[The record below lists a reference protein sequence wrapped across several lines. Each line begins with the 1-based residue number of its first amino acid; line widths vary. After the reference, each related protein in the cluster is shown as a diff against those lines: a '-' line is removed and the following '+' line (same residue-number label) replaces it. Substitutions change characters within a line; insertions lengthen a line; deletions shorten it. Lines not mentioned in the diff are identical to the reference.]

1 MKVTSLT
8 VKDVL
13 GIQELSIE
21 VGKVTTISGRNA
33 TGKSSL
39 LGAIKATLGRGALG
53 RLARIGT
60 DEDPETVLVL
70 DDGKYRVERSAK
82 KTKVKKQ
89 VGGSAAYEDVP
100 RGQSFLD
107 SLVDADLQNPVSF
120 LTAKPADRV
129 DLLLEA
135 LPLEIDWEALPKEL
149 GCWPAGMEVAA
160 VADLHPLI
168 GLAIVRE
175 GLYDERTG
183 VNRSQ
188 KDKASSAYEL
198 KKSVPAEPT
207 VAPEE
212 AIAGVEAN
220 LSGLRSSLS
229 GMEAAQEAREATS
242 RAVFKA
248 EAAKL
253 RKASEAAQAELRA
266 ACERECQALERQAG
280 AKVDQ
285 ARTLADEGL
294 DRAASEHLAAT
305 ADLLAK
311 ITGESG
317 SLATL
322 REQSKRSVQD
332 AESRRLADKFEA
344 ESDELK
350 LAADLLTQGIEN
362 LDDARRALAKNLP
375 IEGLEVRGKEIYLD
389 DIPFTTLNTAE
400 RIKLA
405 VQIATLRAKSQKLP
419 VLFVDG
425 AEALDRDQFKILVR
439 ELKKSSAQVFLARV
453 EQGDLKVEVEAS

>member
-13 GIQELSIE
+13 GIQELSVE
-21 VGKVTTISGRNA
+21 CGKVTTFSGGNA
-33 TGKSSL
+33 TNKTSL
-39 LGAIKATLGRGALG
+39 LESIKATLGRGALG

-70 DDGKYRVERSAK
+70 DGGKYRIERSAK
-82 KTKVKKQ
+82 KTKVKKR
-89 VGGSAAYEDVP
+89 VGDSAAYEDVP

-120 LTAKPADRV
+120 LTAKPGDRV

-135 LPLEIDWEALPKEL
+135 LPLEIDWEGLPKDL
-149 GCWPAGMEVAA
+149 GAWPEGMELAA
-160 VADLHPLI
+160 VADLHPLV
-168 GLAIVRE
+168 GLALVRQA
-175 GLYDERTG
+175 LFDERTG

-198 KKSVPAEPT
+198 RKTVPAEP
-207 VAPEE
+207 AEEPGE

-220 LSGLRSSLS
+220 LSGLRSSLA
-229 GMEAAQEAREATS
+229 GMEAAHKGREETS
-242 RAVFKA
+242 RAEFKA
-248 EAAKL
+248 EVTKL

-266 ACERECQALERQAG
+266 ACERECQVLERQLET
-280 AKVDQ
+280 KVGL
-285 ARTLADEGL
+285 ARGLAEEGL
-294 DRAASEHLAAT
+294 DQLETIHMEAT
-305 ADLLAK
+305 ADIQAK
-311 ITGESG
+311 ITNEAA

-322 REQSKRSVQD
+322 REQEKRSVQD

-344 ESDELK
+344 ESDALK
-350 LAADLLTQGIEN
+350 EDADKLTKGIDN
-362 LDDARRALAKNLP
+362 LDDARRALAKDLP

-389 DIPFTTLNTAE
+389 DIPFATLNTAK

-405 VQIATLRAKSQKLP
+405 VQIATLRAKDQQLP

-425 AEALDRDQFKILVR
+425 AEALDRDQFKLLVA
-439 ELKKSSAQVFLARV
+439 ELEQSPAQVFLARV
-453 EQGDLKVEVEAS
+453 DQGELKVEAS